1 MRDDSETGLKT
12 SLILSSTVSNLT
24 FSTASQLFAG
34 EQGVTAEIHMRRK
47 TRLTVDTCQL
57 NIATA
62 GDLVLKAVF
71 TLNYFTMQQTRINI
85 SQEAGKS
92 TLIGVLCTGKLDN
105 GKGLAR
111 TQVFRHNHEIET
123 GRTSCISHHLL
134 HFDDKGQ
141 VRLIF
146 LCNAVCMN
154 IIYNNKFK

>member
-71 TLNYFTMQQTRINI
+71 TFNYFTM
-85 SQEAGKS
+85 
-92 TLIGVLCTGKLDN
+92 
-105 GKGLAR
+105 
-111 TQVFRHNHEIET
+111 
-123 GRTSCISHHLL
+123 
-134 HFDDKGQ
+134 
-141 VRLIF
+141 
-146 LCNAVCMN
+146 
-154 IIYNNKFK
+154 